1 MKQPRDSYLQAF
13 VPDHLTKLTI
23 DKLPY
28 DTPYCVSPGE
38 RDDYEPTALFVDQDR
53 ELRMSRSFA
62 IDASDDSPRGL
73 ELLGL
78 VGVMRS
84 AVIDPKAKAK
94 DKNSVRDVYVADLR
108 FIEAH
113 TLVDS
118 DESSASIADQEE
130 YMHYVNELE
139 NSIKFDGFIAAEQ
152 ELMENDEIPRGDF
165 YGSEAVH
172 PMLDILAKRSK
183 KLAKHALRQL
193 KVENAE
199 EIEKADAKSEKE
211 KKKQDQPK

>member
-28 DTPYCVSPGE
+28 DTPYYVSPGE

-152 ELMENDEIPRGDF
+152 ELMENDDIPRGDF
-165 YGSEAVH
+165 YGSESVH

-183 KLAKHALRQL
+183 KLAKHALRRL
-193 KVENAE
+193 SAE
-199 EIEKADAKSEKE
+199 DTKEVGKSDTKSEKE
-211 KKKQDQPK
+211 KTKQDQPK